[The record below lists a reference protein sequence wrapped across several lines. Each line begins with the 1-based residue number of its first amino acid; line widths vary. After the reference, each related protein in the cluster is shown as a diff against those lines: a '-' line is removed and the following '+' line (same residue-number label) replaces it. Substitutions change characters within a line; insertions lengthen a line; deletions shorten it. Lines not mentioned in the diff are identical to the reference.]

1 MRMVQGNNQTLG
13 SPSNRINIL
22 AQWAIEGYNMNRPSL
37 APLTPFLMIQ
47 NPTLIRSYLISQ
59 AQSVLFRVTLFAID
73 LGFALNRVRAFV
85 LLKFGGRKEE
95 GFEDLLQR
103 QVSSMARDELGIEL
117 DDSAFQ
123 G

>member
-1 MRMVQGNNQTLG
+1 M
-13 SPSNRINIL
+13 
-22 AQWAIEGYNMNRPSL
+22 
-37 APLTPFLMIQ
+37 APLTPRSIFQ
-47 NPTLIRSYLISQ
+47 SPTLIRAYFISQ

-85 LLKFGGRKEE
+85 LLTLGGKKEE
-95 GFEDLLQR
+95 GFEDVLQR